1 MVWITRNG
9 ARLHYRVSGS
19 GPVIALQHALTS
31 DSSAFEA
38 VGWRGELVAAGFACV
53 TMDSIGHGKS
63 DSPDDPDRYALSE
76 QADDLLAVMDA
87 VGAERFGLAGYS
99 MGAWIATGVLAKAG
113 QRVTTAVLGG
123 WDPIAGARLF
133 SALADDRE
141 ARAEEFR
148 MTAKALAAMR
158 PAQGAPNPRQIGA
171 FLAAYHQLFEPLP
184 PLEVLVPGGGRLAF
198 FCGERDPYLPNIMR
212 GAESLG
218 MRFVATPGDHVRAFF
233 AAEAK
238 AFVGACFG
246 DASHRACGYFG
257 EPTSC
262 A

>member
-1 MVWITRNG
+1 MAWITRNG

-31 DSSAFEA
+31 DSSAFET

-76 QADDLLAVMDA
+76 QAEDLLAVMGA
-87 VGAERFGLAGYS
+87 VGAETFGLAGYS

-123 WDPIAGARLF
+123 WDPIAGARRF
-133 SALADDRE
+133 TALADDRE

-148 MTAKALAAMR
+148 MTAKALATMR
-158 PAQGAPNPRQIGA
+158 PAQGAPSARQIEA
-171 FLAAYHQLFEPLP
+171 FLAGYNQLFEPLP
-184 PLEVLVPGGGRLAF
+184 PLEALTPGGGQLAF
-198 FCGERDPYLPNIMR
+198 FCGDRDPYRSNVVR
-212 GAESLG
+212 ATESLG
-218 MRFVATPGDHVRAFF
+218 ARFAAMPGDHIGAFF
-233 AAEAK
+233 KAEARS
-238 AFVGACFG
+238 FVSSWFA
-246 DASHRACGYFG
+246 DERAATDHLG
-257 EPTSC
+257 
-262 A
+262 